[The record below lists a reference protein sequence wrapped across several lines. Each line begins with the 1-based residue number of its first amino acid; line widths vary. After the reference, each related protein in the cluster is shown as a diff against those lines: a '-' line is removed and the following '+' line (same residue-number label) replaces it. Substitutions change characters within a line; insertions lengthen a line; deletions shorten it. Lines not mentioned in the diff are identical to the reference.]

1 MDLNGKVVL
10 LTGAS
15 DGIGAAAARIF
26 HERGAKLAIVA
37 RSADKLARVAA
48 ECGGALAIAGD
59 VTDDAV
65 RRRAVNETVAR
76 YGRLDVLVNN
86 AGVGMYVPAYEADMR
101 QVRGMYE
108 LNVFAPLE
116 LIQLAVPHMRRAG
129 SGMIVNVSSIAGKVP
144 LPWFTNY
151 TATKFALCATTD
163 TLRIELKPFGIKCLT
178 VCPGYVKT
186 GFQDNS
192 LAGRPPDRL
201 WSMKKFGI
209 TAEQCAAALVRGVE
223 KDKRTVVLPRLGWL
237 LQALYILAPG
247 PSDWYLERIYRGLKM
262 GQRS

>member
-1 MDLNGKVVL
+1 MDLNGKTVL

-26 HERGAKLAIVA
+26 HRRGARLVLVA
-37 RSADKLARVAA
+37 RREDALERVAA
-48 ECGGALAIAGD
+48 EAGDAVAVVGD
-59 VTDDAV
+59 VTKPEV
-65 RRRAVNETVAR
+65 RARAVESALAR

-86 AGVGMYVPAYEADMR
+86 AGVGMYVPAYRADMA

-108 LNVFAPLE
+108 LNVFAVLE
-116 LIQLAVPHMRRAG
+116 LVQLAVPHMRAAG
-129 SGMIVNVSSIAGKVP
+129 GGMIVNVSSIAGKVP

-151 TATKFALCATTD
+151 AATKFALCATTD
-163 TLRIELKPFGIKCLT
+163 TLRIELKPFNIRCVT

-186 GFQDNS
+186 GFQDHS

-201 WSMKKFGI
+201 WSMKKFAI

-223 KDKRTVVLPRLGWL
+223 REKRTVVTPALGGL
-237 LQALYILAPG
+237 LQPLYVVAPRI
-247 PSDWYLERIYRGLKM
+247 SDWYLERIYRGLKM
-262 GQRS
+262 GQ